1 MCSGVLCRP
10 RSKAPRKA
18 LPSTATTPR
27 SSSPLAL
34 AKPAMNRRNA
44 ASNACGSSRRKT
56 RLKVSWLGTPCC
68 NCRTSRSSP
77 SLDCPNVAMS
87 EGPSAPH
94 SVAARA
100 MNKTSSN
107 SCRALSALGS
117 GNRRKAFLNFSIRLH
132 LCSGSRPQNPSCVN
146 LQYPPQIHMRF
157 PCPLWGGVR
166 GGGSSWRTQLAP

>member
-1 MCSGVLCRP
+1 
-10 RSKAPRKA
+10 
-18 LPSTATTPR
+18 
-27 SSSPLAL
+27 
-34 AKPAMNRRNA
+34 
-44 ASNACGSSRRKT
+44 
-56 RLKVSWLGTPCC
+56 SWLGTPCC
-68 NCRTSRSSP
+68 NCRTSRNSP
-77 SLDCPNVAMS
+77 SLECPYVAMS

-100 MNKTSSN
+100 MNTPSSN

-157 PCPLWGGVR
+157 PCPQ
-166 GGGSSWRTQLAP
+166 GGGEHTECAATLCAEPSQGRCQTET